1 MTNISVFRSTMKLVR
16 TVGFAAALVSAAA
29 ASIAMAVDS
38 DSVWTFVRLFGAS
51 VFVTILGSL
60 TEPGER
66 RGLPQ
71 HRYDGIN
78 PATGLPFDSRRGLDT
93 SGRPWG
99 GFPEGG
105 RR

>member
-1 MTNISVFRSTMKLVR
+1 MKNNSVFRSTMKLVR
-16 TVGFAAALVSAAA
+16 SIGFAAALVSAAA
-29 ASIAMAVDS
+29 ASIAMAFDL
-38 DSVWTFVRLFGAS
+38 DILWTLVRVFGAS

-71 HRYDGIN
+71 HRYDGVN